1 MRREDIKMILKKDFI
16 KDESGVVGIVTAILI
31 IGLIVTVFAII
42 QTVYVPQWMEEIE
55 MEHMNE
61 VAGQFAELKYATD
74 LQLFSQS
81 PSNQSITTPITLG
94 SDKIPFLLSE
104 RSYGSLEIVEN
115 ICSVNIV
122 NITGSSEVSFDVN
135 GIEYRSRNNHYVD
148 QTFRYETGAVIISQV
163 QGSFLSTMPFF
174 SVSASESQIN
184 MTLTVVNITGVG
196 GKTTANGYSLVS
208 IATKFMDTN
217 NTVETVE
224 NVTEI
229 LIETEYPT
237 AWKSYFNQTLQTEG
251 LVYGDDF
258 TLSYSVENERV
269 AIELYPDQ
277 TNNQIVVSTKQL
289 SAQISPGWIQ

>member
-1 MRREDIKMILKKDFI
+1 MKKFR
-16 KDESGVVGIVTAILI
+16 KNKCSHDESGVVGIVTAILI
-31 IGLIVTVFAII
+31 IGLVVTVFAII

-81 PSNQSITTPITLG
+81 PSNQSITIPITLG
-94 SDKIPFLLSE
+94 SDKIPFFLSD
-104 RSYGSLEIVEN
+104 RSYGSLEIVDS
-115 ICSVNIV
+115 ICSLSIDGDSD
-122 NITGSSEVSFDVN
+122 ISFDVN

-148 QTFRYETGAVIISQV
+148 QTFRYETGAVIISQA

-174 SVSASESQIN
+174 SVSASETQIN
-184 MTLTVVNITGVG
+184 MTLTVVNVTSIG

-208 IATKFMDTN
+208 IATKCIATN
-217 NTVETVE
+217 NSIEPIE

-229 LIETEYPT
+229 MIETEYPT

-251 LVYGDDF
+251 LTFGDDYS
-258 TLSYSVENERV
+258 LSYSVENEWV
-269 AIELYPDQ
+269 KIEFYPEG
-277 TNNQIVVSTKQL
+277 TNNQIVVSSKQL

>member
-1 MRREDIKMILKKDFI
+1 MRREDIKMILKKDFK
-16 KDESGVVGIVTAILI
+16 KDESAVVGIVTAILI
-31 IGLIVTVFAII
+31 IGLVVTVFAII
-42 QTVYVPQWMEEIE
+42 QTVYVPQWMEEFE

-81 PSNQSITTPITLG
+81 ASNQSITTPFTLG
-94 SDKIPFLLSE
+94 SDKIPFFLSE
-104 RSYGSLEIVEN
+104 RSYGSLEIVD
-115 ICSVNIV
+115 SVCNVTIDGDSV
-122 NITGSSEVSFDVN
+122 VTFDVN

-148 QTFRYETGAVIISQV
+148 QTFRYETGAVIISQA

-174 SVSASESQIN
+174 SISASETKIN
-184 MTLTVVNITGVG
+184 MTLTVVNVTGIG
-196 GKTTANGYSLVS
+196 GKTTASGYSLVS
-208 IATKFMDTN
+208 IATKFLATN

-229 LIETEYPT
+229 MIETEYPT

-251 LVYGDDF
+251 LAYDDDYS
-258 TLSYSVENERV
+258 LSYSIENEWIK
-269 AIELYPDQ
+269 IEFYPEE
-277 TNNQIVVSTKQL
+277 TNNQIMVSSKQL